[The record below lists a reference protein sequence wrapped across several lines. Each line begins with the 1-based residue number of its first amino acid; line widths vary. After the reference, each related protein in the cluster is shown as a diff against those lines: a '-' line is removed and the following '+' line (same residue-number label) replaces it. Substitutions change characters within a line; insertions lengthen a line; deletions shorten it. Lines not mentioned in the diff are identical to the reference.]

1 MKAQDTTVSP
11 GEVIEVENQ
20 NPKPSA
26 NKKYNAV
33 LLIVDGEKVTGL
45 VTDHE
50 MKRILKRAKNNPED
64 CPKES
69 FWSKYF

>member
-1 MKAQDTTVSP
+1 MKAQETKVSP

-20 NPKPSA
+20 SPQPAA

-33 LLIVDGEKVTGL
+33 LLIVNGEKVAGL
-45 VTDHE
+45 ATDHE
-50 MKRILKRAKNNPED
+50 MKRILDRAEKNPED
-64 CPKES
+64 CPEES